1 MATARLTID
10 GKEPSYQYLRSGTGQ
25 MSCWGVVTH
34 MKWWRTSSG
43 RLRFFAHVGKGDG
56 FIHADD
62 VVIDYCPKLTED
74 AERIGGI
81 Q

>member
-10 GKEPSYQYLRSGTGQ
+10 GKEPSYQSLRSGSGR
-25 MSCWGVVTH
+25 MSCWGPITL
-34 MKWWRTSSG
+34 MEWWRTSSG